1 MNNEFITYNKDTLNK
16 MKRAIAENLQELY
29 RIFPEKYSE
38 SNAMEFLDNVLMKLT
53 EEYDG
58 TDNQYFD
65 FWVLVCLSEDLLLT
79 LAAYKNSVV
88 DAIIVS
94 E

>member
-1 MNNEFITYNKDTLNK
+1 MNKEIIIYNKEVLND
-16 MKRAIAENLQELY
+16 MKREIAETLQALY

-38 SNAMEFLDNVLMKLT
+38 SNTMKFIDDALIKLT

-58 TDNQYFD
+58 TDKQYID
-65 FWVLVCLSEDLLLT
+65 FWALSSMLTDLWDVS
-79 LAAYKNSVV
+79 AYRNSVV
-88 DAIIVS
+88 DAIIIS